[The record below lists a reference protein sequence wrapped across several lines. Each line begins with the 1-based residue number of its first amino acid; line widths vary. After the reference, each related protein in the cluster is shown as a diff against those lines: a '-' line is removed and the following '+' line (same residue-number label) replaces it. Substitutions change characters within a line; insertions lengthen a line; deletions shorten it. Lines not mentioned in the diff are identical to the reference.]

1 MRDLAATY
9 KFQERSIKTWIA
21 EMENIFGELKN
32 GDETKPDSDFS
43 TKEIAGA
50 KKQRFEYLANRV
62 YNLCISYFE
71 AKDLRIYVSKFDEKI
86 KPFISDKTLLM
97 SSASSFLGEDL
108 SALTQTFWQFLNS
121 FPEFGSIDEKHLT
134 GVDFLENILE
144 STAVVLKELNVSPT
158 SESQVYS
165 SVKILCKATFPD
177 AIFPTESFQKTAKCY
192 KPDILI
198 PILGCAVEYKYA
210 TTEEKLVTTIDEILI
225 DVKGY
230 DSHNIY
236 KQFYA
241 VFYVTPGHITGTR
254 FKQIWTEKKFPT
266 NWKGI
271 FVLGN

>member
-1 MRDLAATY
+1 MD
-9 KFQERSIKTWIA
+9 S
-21 EMENIFGELKN
+21 IFGELKN
-32 GDETKPDSDFS
+32 RDEARADADF
-43 TKEIAGA
+43 TPKEILET

-62 YNLCISYFE
+62 YNLCIAYFE
-71 AKDLRIYVSKFDEKI
+71 VKDLPNYISKFDEKI
-86 KPFISDKTLLM
+86 RPFISDKMLLI
-97 SSASSFLGEDL
+97 SSSPSFLGEDS
-108 SALTQTFWQFLNS
+108 SALTQMFGQFLNA
-121 FPEFGSIDEKHLT
+121 FPEFGSIDEKT
-134 GVDFLENILE
+134 GIDFLENILE
-144 STAVVLKELNVSPT
+144 STAVVLKEMNVSPT
-158 SESQVYS
+158 SEVQVYS

-210 TTEEKLVTTIDEILI
+210 PTEERLVTTIDEILI

-230 DSHNIY
+230 DRHDIY

-241 VFYVTPGHITGTR
+241 VFYVMPGHMTDSR
-254 FKQIWTEKKFPT
+254 FKQIWAEKRFPE